1 MVKKSEKDT
10 WRICLGPDVLRKGN
24 SNAELFEAITKK
36 PPVFEGKEPTYN
48 ISGIIHLEDWI
59 CMMGRVS

>member
-24 SNAELFEAITKK
+24 SNAELFEAITKSLL
-36 PPVFEGKEPTYN
+36 FLKEKNRHITLV
-48 ISGIIHLEDWI
+48 G
-59 CMMGRVS
+59 